1 MARRGPAVAT
11 PPARRDVA
19 ESRPEPVLHASI
31 GFRSMG
37 ILDDAIREH
46 LDLKR
51 KHGAAE
57 DELQRQEEEALGPA
71 RREVAPAQAQD
82 TNGAGESAAA
92 EASPDAADEPA
103 GERQAAE
110 PSTEAEAE
118 AHTDPAI
125 DAAPPTAA
133 EEPQVEPEPPE
144 AEPEADAVPEPLPPE
159 PAPEPVATEPE
170 PEPEPEPPPVEAPY
184 DAASHEETSVPAADT
199 PPLGFEAPDEEVDEL
214 FADERPSE
222 GEEGDEG
229 EKEEDEDVLQDTP
242 DFLQE
247 TPEHD
252 RLWFEQKPPRDFDFD

>member
-1 MARRGPAVAT
+1 
-11 PPARRDVA
+11 
-19 ESRPEPVLHASI
+19 
-31 GFRSMG
+31 MG

-82 TNGAGESAAA
+82 TNGAGESAAT

-103 GERQAAE
+103 GETQAAE
-110 PSTEAEAE
+110 PSAEPAAE

-125 DAAPPTAA
+125 EAAPAHA
-133 EEPQVEPEPPE
+133 VEEPQPEPEQ
-144 AEPEADAVPEPLPPE
+144 DPLPPE
-159 PAPEPVATEPE
+159 PDPEPVATEPE
-170 PEPEPEPPPVEAPY
+170 PRPVDPPF
-184 DAASHEETSVPAADT
+184 DSASHEEAPVAAGDT
-199 PPLGFEAPDEEVDEL
+199 PPRGFEALDEEVDEL
-214 FADERPSE
+214 FAEERPSE
-222 GEEGDEG
+222 GEEGEEGEEGDEG
-229 EKEEDEDVLQDTP
+229 ENGEDEDVLQDTP

>member
-1 MARRGPAVAT
+1 
-11 PPARRDVA
+11 
-19 ESRPEPVLHASI
+19 
-31 GFRSMG
+31 MG

-92 EASPDAADEPA
+92 EASPDEADEPA
-103 GERQAAE
+103 GETQAAE
-110 PSTEAEAE
+110 PSAEPAE

-125 DAAPPTAA
+125 EAAPAPAV
-133 EEPQVEPEPPE
+133 EEPQ
-144 AEPEADAVPEPLPPE
+144 PEPLPPE
-159 PAPEPVATEPE
+159 PDPEPVATEPE
-170 PEPEPEPPPVEAPY
+170 PPAPEPVAAEPEPEPPPVEAPY
-184 DAASHEETSVPAADT
+184 DAASHEEPSVPAGDT
-199 PPLGFEAPDEEVDEL
+199 PPRGFETLDEEVDEL
-214 FADERPSE
+214 FADERAPESKE
-222 GEEGDEG
+222 GGEG
-229 EKEEDEDVLQDTP
+229 EKDEDEDVLEDTP

>member
-1 MARRGPAVAT
+1 
-11 PPARRDVA
+11 
-19 ESRPEPVLHASI
+19 
-31 GFRSMG
+31 MG

-51 KHGAAE
+51 RHGAAE

-103 GERQAAE
+103 GETQAAE
-110 PSTEAEAE
+110 PSAEPAAE

-125 DAAPPTAA
+125 EAAPAPAV
-133 EEPQVEPEPPE
+133 EEPQ
-144 AEPEADAVPEPLPPE
+144 PEPLPPE
-159 PAPEPVATEPE
+159 PDPEPVATEPE
-170 PEPEPEPPPVEAPY
+170 PPPVDPPY
-184 DAASHEETSVPAADT
+184 DSASHEEAPVPAGDT
-199 PPLGFEAPDEEVDEL
+199 PPRGFEAPDEEVDEL
-214 FADERPSE
+214 FAEERPSE

-229 EKEEDEDVLQDTP
+229 ENGEDEDVLQDTP

-252 RLWFEQKPPRDFDFD
+252 RLWFEQKPPRDFDF

>member
-1 MARRGPAVAT
+1 
-11 PPARRDVA
+11 
-19 ESRPEPVLHASI
+19 
-31 GFRSMG
+31 MG

-103 GERQAAE
+103 GETQAAE
-110 PSTEAEAE
+110 PSAEAAAE

-125 DAAPPTAA
+125 EAAPPPAV
-133 EEPQVEPEPPE
+133 EEPQAEPEPPR
-144 AEPEADAVPEPLPPE
+144 ARAGARRRSPSRCRPSPT
-159 PAPEPVATEPE
+159 PEPVATEPE
-170 PEPEPEPPPVEAPY
+170 PEPPPVDPPY
-184 DAASHEETSVPAADT
+184 DSASHEEPAVPAGDT
-199 PPLGFEAPDEEVDEL
+199 PPRGFEALDEEVDEL

-229 EKEEDEDVLQDTP
+229 EKDEDEDVLQDTP